1 MYISNKILKE
11 YLILWNFYKKML
23 SLEIFLKNI
32 REE

>member
-11 YLILWNFYKKML
+11 YLILWNFYKKM